1 VTESALRPHVDR
13 PDQHTRPLLSVVVP
27 VFNLAET
34 IGENVRTIRQ
44 QVEAA
49 LGRPIEL
56 IVVSDGS
63 SDRSEERVLEDDP
76 ELARV
81 IHYDRNLGKGY
92 AVRTGALAA
101 RGRFVSFVDADLDV
115 DPAALAEFL
124 RLAEGESL
132 DIVIGSKR
140 HPDSQVHYP
149 RSRRVGSWF
158 YQQLVRLLFQLDVRD
173 TQVGLKLF
181 RREVAEAVF
190 PLLLVKQFAFDLEF
204 LAVANAL
211 GFRRIREQPVKLDYR
226 FTGSGVR
233 SPAVL
238 LALVDTAAIFYRLR
252 ILRYY
257 QRKRSLLPEV
267 DRADDHWPHVT
278 LVSPE
283 LPALDYPEFDIVPP
297 ASAGP
302 EERLGAGRDAEGEV
316 VAFLEDGAAPSRN
329 WLESTVPFLANP
341 EIAAVVTASMTPA
354 RGSARER
361 AAAALRES
369 FLGGGSLYFRFTP
382 GNLRFVR
389 HFPADNVVVR
399 RDDLLAL
406 DADLAHPN
414 RLCAALTERGRKV
427 LYTPETVVV
436 VPRPP
441 LFRPHLRDIAAAGLA
456 RGEAIRRH
464 GIRGTT
470 AASLL
475 PLALLVLIV
484 AGWPLALAG
493 DALRDLWLAAW
504 AVYLAAVV
512 LSGAL
517 AALRFRSIRVG
528 ALAAV
533 GLVAVHVTYAI
544 TVVRGV
550 LRRNAE

>member
-1 VTESALRPHVDR
+1 
-13 PDQHTRPLLSVVVP
+13 
-27 VFNLAET
+27 
-34 IGENVRTIRQ
+34 
-44 QVEAA
+44 
-49 LGRPIEL
+49 
-56 IVVSDGS
+56 
-63 SDRSEERVLEDDP
+63 
-76 ELARV
+76 
-81 IHYDRNLGKGY
+81 
-92 AVRTGALAA
+92 VRTGALAA

-115 DPAALAEFL
+115 DPADLAEYL

-267 DRADDHWPHVT
+267 GRADDHWPHVT

-302 EERLGAGRDAEGEV
+302 EERLDAGRDAEGEV
-316 VAFLEDGAAPSRN
+316 VAFLEDGATPSRN

-389 HFPADNVVVR
+389 HFPAENVVVR

-406 DADLAHPN
+406 DADLARPN

-436 VPRPP
+436 VPRPL
-441 LFRPHLRDIAAAGLA
+441 LFRPHLREIAAAGLA

-493 DALRDLWLAAW
+493 EALRDLWLAAW

-517 AALRFRSIRVG
+517 AALRFRSLRVG
-528 ALAAV
+528 VLAAV
-533 GLVAVHVTYAI
+533 GLVSVHVTYAI
-544 TVVRGV
+544 AVVRGV
-550 LRRNAE
+550 LRRNAG